1 MTQLTAKIEKTLG
14 PIVRAILKRIAV
26 ITTGGTIASR
36 TDAAGAQVAA
46 VPGAD
51 LLNSVATDE
60 GVIVEVRDLFS
71 VNSYALTLDRMDQIR
86 WAVNEALLEPQIQGV
101 VVAHGTDTLEET
113 AFLIELFH
121 SDSRPVVF
129 TGAQRSADTLGNDG
143 PGNLE
148 DAIALAASPAAMDL
162 GVLIMFD
169 GIVHSARGARK
180 THTTAL
186 AAFSDPDFGPLGH
199 WERGELVLRSRPVRS
214 APLSFLT
221 ADFTDVHVDIVSL
234 YPGVTSTAMDAYVI
248 SGARGLVLEAT
259 GTGNANREIAAAVA
273 RHVADGVQVVLSTR
287 VNAGPIRPV
296 YGGGGGGHDLIAAGA
311 ISAGYLRPS
320 QARIQLASLLA
331 CRASNDQILHSF
343 RRDPHRT
350 EQTNPHPTTQSK
362 ELS

>member
-1 MTQLTAKIEKTLG
+1 MKK
-14 PIVRAILKRIAV
+14 IAV

-36 TDAAGAQVAA
+36 ADASGAQVAA

-51 LLNSVATDE
+51 LLGSVTVPA
-60 GVIVEVRDLFS
+60 GVAVEVRDLFS
-71 VNSYALTLDRMDQIR
+71 LNSYAMTLGRMNQVR
-86 WAVNEALLEPQIQGV
+86 WAVNEALLEPHIQGV

-129 TGAQRSADTLGNDG
+129 TGAQRSADTPGSDG
-143 PGNLE
+143 PGNLG
-148 DAIALAASPAAMDL
+148 DAIALAASPSAAGL

-169 GIVHSARGARK
+169 GAVHSARGARK
-180 THTTAL
+180 TQTTAL

-199 WERGELVLRSRPVRS
+199 LERGELVLHSRPVRS
-214 APLSFLT
+214 APLGFPIEN
-221 ADFTDVHVDIVSL
+221 FTDIQVDIVTL
-234 YPGVTSTAMDAYVI
+234 YPGVSSTALDAYAAA
-248 SGARGLVLEAT
+248 GARGLILEAT
-259 GTGNANREIAAAVA
+259 GMGNANSEIVAAVA
-273 RHVADGVQVVLSTR
+273 RLVADGVHVILSTR

-296 YGGGGGGHDLIAAGA
+296 YGGGGGGHDLLAAGA

-331 CRASNDQILHSF
+331 CGANNHQILHSF
-343 RRDPHRT
+343 RPDPHRA
-350 EQTNPHPTTQSK
+350 ESKQSTSPYPVK